1 MRVSVVVALLLLV
14 AFSAEAQRRGGRG
27 GMGGT
32 GRGGMGEG
40 RRGGGNAGD
49 MVFPD
54 AGEFRKLNPAGL
66 IVDNRKKLSLDEAQV
81 TALSAMRDRSRDGN
95 EPILVHYDSVR
106 KVLRSAVANRR
117 DRRQQAAPDS
127 TQDNALQVMRTMRFL
142 IDTLSARR
150 EADVREVLDYV
161 KDEKQHDQAAKFLKD
176 QDLTFQEKLPRLGG
190 RGRRAGE
197 SSPS

>member
-1 MRVSVVVALLLLV
+1 MRVRVVVALLLLV
-14 AFSAEAQRRGGRG
+14 SVTAQAQRRGGRG

-32 GRGGMGEG
+32 GGMGRGGMGGG
-40 RRGGGNAGD
+40 RRGGGNSGD
-49 MVFPD
+49 MALAD

-66 IVDNRKKLSLDEAQV
+66 IVDTRKKLSLDEAQV

-106 KVLRSAVANRR
+106 KVLRSALANRR
-117 DRRQQAAPDS
+117 DRRQQATDDS

-161 KDEKQHDQAAKFLKD
+161 KDEKQHDEAAKLLKD

-197 SSPS
+197 S